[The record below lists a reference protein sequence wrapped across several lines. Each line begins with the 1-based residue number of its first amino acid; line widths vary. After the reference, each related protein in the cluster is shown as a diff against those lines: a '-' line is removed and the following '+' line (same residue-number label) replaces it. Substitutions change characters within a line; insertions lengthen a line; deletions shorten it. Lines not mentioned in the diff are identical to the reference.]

1 GADPGVDPE
10 RLDADD
16 LLLFIAHRAGDV
28 HHVDD
33 HRVRHRLRLHL
44 PGARARVVGR
54 RGGQRARRVVRAC
67 GGLAAQR
74 LLVRPREGAQALR
87 PGALDAA
94 VAVARHGE
102 RLGSLG
108 LDTWQLQLFAHQL
121 GELLD
126 GELDLADVVAR
137 RIARLAGAIHVAVGA
152 ERRAGFAGPL
162 ADAAQVTT
170 AVTEAGQ
177 LDLRHGDRDQ
187 FLALPPDELAAG
199 DVPLEVLLDLAAD
212 DLLEPPAIALD
223 TPDHTASTTV
233 PASTVT
239 PAMVAARRPARRR
252 PGPGQG
258 LAPPPRGP
266 GRGRRL
272 ARPASSVARGS
283 ARRSRAVARGT
294 GPGQGGRPPLGP
306 EGRKWR
312 LSAATCGPPSHRL
325 ARRCSRRSSARPS
338 RTRRSSRTG

>member
-1 GADPGVDPE
+1 PVVAIREVEHVDVPRIRRVVLLDDLGRELVGARDARAAGLARRVERLPVDLAGNGVVDDVARLQAVVVGADPGVDPE
-10 RLDADD
+10 RLDADE
-16 LLLFIAHRAGDV
+16 LLLFVAHRAGDV

-44 PGARARVVGR
+44 PGAIAHVVAHR
-54 RGGQRARRVVRAC
+54 DDQWARRVVRAC
-67 GGLAAQR
+67 GDLAAQR
-74 LLVRPREGAQALR
+74 LLVRPLEGAQALR

-126 GELDLADVVAR
+126 GELDVADVVAR

-199 DVPLEVLLDLAAD
+199 DVPLGVLLDLAAG
-212 DLLEPPAIALD
+212 DLLEPPALALV
-223 TPDHTASTTV
+223 TT
-233 PASTVT
+233 
-239 PAMVAARRPARRR
+239 
-252 PGPGQG
+252 
-258 LAPPPRGP
+258 
-266 GRGRRL
+266 
-272 ARPASSVARGS
+272 
-283 ARRSRAVARGT
+283 
-294 GPGQGGRPPLGP
+294 
-306 EGRKWR
+306 
-312 LSAATCGPPSHRL
+312 
-325 ARRCSRRSSARPS
+325 
-338 RTRRSSRTG
+338 